1 MQKDFIN
8 DHLSGKAAIVTG
20 ASSGIGKAIAED
32 LAEAGVNVVA
42 TARRKQVLDELQKQN
57 SDSNIVIEAA
67 DITDPDMPDQLL
79 ARSLD
84 AFGRCDILV
93 HAAGILDMGK
103 IEEVDIDRM
112 CLQARVNFE
121 AAVRITYTVLRHFKS
136 TGSGDMIHLSSILGT
151 KVREGTGVYAG
162 SKYAIEALVE
172 ALRMELADTDIR
184 ISALEPGV
192 VITELHDGLPV
203 HPRESLG
210 ISEPL
215 QTADIVRCVR
225 FILEQPSHVR
235 IPAMMILPGEQ
246 AI

>member
-1 MQKDFIN
+1 MQKYFTN
-8 DHLSGKAAIVTG
+8 DYLSGKAAIVTG
-20 ASSGIGKAIAED
+20 ASSGIGKAVAKD
-32 LAEAGVNVVA
+32 LAEAGVKVVA
-42 TARRKQVLDELQKQN
+42 TARRKQVLEELQNQN
-57 SDSNIVIEAA
+57 SNLVIEAG
-67 DITDPDMPDQLL
+67 DITDPGIPDRLL
-79 ARSLD
+79 ACSLD

-103 IEEVDIDRM
+103 IEEVDTDRM

-121 AAVRITYTVLRHFKS
+121 AAIRITYTVLRHFKS

-172 ALRMELADTDIR
+172 ALRMELANTDIR
-184 ISALEPGV
+184 ISAIEPGV
-192 VITELHDGLPV
+192 VITELHNGLSV

-215 QTADIVRCVR
+215 QAEDIVRCVR
-225 FILEQPSHVR
+225 FILEQPPHVR
-235 IPAMMILPGEQ
+235 IPAMMILPGGQ

>member
-1 MQKDFIN
+1 MQKNFTN
-8 DHLSGKAAIVTG
+8 DNLSEKAAIVTG
-20 ASSGIGKAIAED
+20 ASSGIGKAVAED
-32 LAEAGVNVVA
+32 LTEAGVKVVA
-42 TARRKQVLDELQKQN
+42 TARRKQVLEELQKEN
-57 SDSNIVIEAA
+57 KDIVIEAG
-67 DITDPDMPDQLL
+67 DITDPDMPDRLL
-79 ARSLD
+79 SRTLD
-84 AFGRCDILV
+84 EFGRCDILV

-112 CLQARVNFE
+112 CLQARINFE
-121 AAVRITYTVLRHFKS
+121 AAIRITYTVLRHFKS

-203 HPRESLG
+203 HPRESLS

-215 QTADIVRCVR
+215 QTEDIVRCVR
-225 FILEQPSHVR
+225 FILEQPAHVR